1 VTELVLIVFA
11 IVYLGMALGRL
22 PGLSLD
28 RTGVAILGAIGLY
41 AAGAVSAPEALAAID
56 FPTLFILFGLMIV
69 SAQFAACGFYDW
81 CAARIAGSGLRPA
94 AMLAITVGVSGA
106 LSAVLANDV
115 VVYAMTPMLCAGLV
129 RRGLDAR
136 PFLIG
141 LVGAANA
148 GSAATVIG
156 NPQNILIGEVGR
168 LDFWQFLIA
177 CGPPALFALAVVY
190 AVVWLIWRRALGE
203 ADRPPAAEPPPLDR
217 AGLWKG
223 VAATALLLALFAT
236 SLPRATSVLIVAGLL
251 LVSRRLATRRIL
263 GHVDWHLL
271 ALFAGLFVVTQALAA
286 TALPQ
291 ALLRDLVAAGL
302 TPDRTAVLAPIAL
315 VGSNVIGNVPAVV
328 LLLSILP
335 PLPEGVLYGLALL
348 TTLAGNL
355 LIVGSIANII
365 VVERA
370 RASGVELGFL
380 AHARSG
386 VPMTLISLAAAA
398 AWLVAGGWMA
408 W

>member
-1 VTELVLIVFA
+1 
-11 IVYLGMALGRL
+11 
-22 PGLSLD
+22 
-28 RTGVAILGAIGLY
+28 
-41 AAGAVSAPEALAAID
+41 
-56 FPTLFILFGLMIV
+56 
-69 SAQFAACGFYDW
+69 
-81 CAARIAGSGLRPA
+81 
-94 AMLAITVGVSGA
+94 
-106 LSAVLANDV
+106 
-115 VVYAMTPMLCAGLV
+115 
-129 RRGLDAR
+129 
-136 PFLIG
+136 
-141 LVGAANA
+141 
-148 GSAATVIG
+148 
-156 NPQNILIGEVGR
+156 
-168 LDFWQFLIA
+168 
-177 CGPPALFALAVVY
+177 
-190 AVVWLIWRRALGE
+190 
-203 ADRPPAAEPPPLDR
+203 
-217 AGLWKG
+217 
-223 VAATALLLALFAT
+223 
-236 SLPRATSVLIVAGLL
+236 LPRATSVLIVAGLL